1 MNITKYGR
9 SKINFDNVNHNY
21 FFFNLSITFLKK
33 KKKAT
38 QNGLDLVPVMRDT
51 NTVNLMLL

>member
-9 SKINFDNVNHNY
+9 SKINFDNVNHN
-21 FFFNLSITFLKK
+21 FFFLICQSLFLKK